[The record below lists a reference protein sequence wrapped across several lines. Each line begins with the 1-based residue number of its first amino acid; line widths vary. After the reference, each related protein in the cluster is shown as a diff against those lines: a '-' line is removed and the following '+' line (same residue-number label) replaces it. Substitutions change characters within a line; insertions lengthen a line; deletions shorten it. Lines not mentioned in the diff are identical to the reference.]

1 MVSYSPWLMVPNQH
15 HSEEVEEKHIE
26 QSFLNVSTNRV
37 HTLQLPK
44 DACVERKTICGF
56 SLGWLIF
63 FDNQNSSLTLLN
75 PFTGHQI
82 NNLPQ
87 LPGNGTVHKA
97 ILSAD
102 PYYNPYDFKVVA
114 IFGDKRKLIGY
125 EEANNQWTM
134 LQDYGNHY
142 DDILF
147 ETEEA
152 LVAVSELGKFVVCD
166 PPVCDERVPP
176 SFFHGKKVYLVST
189 HVDVFMLVSFSGT
202 SYYFGHE
209 TYDDELKRFEVYRYD
224 EGKWCSTQNLKEFT
238 IFLGHNHSLAV
249 RNAPGFR
256 ANCIYFT
263 DDDEGKV
270 ENSGVFS
277 LEDGEAERMQW
288 LMPAGSTKKCETINL
303 ELVSRDVLI
312 S

>member
-102 PYYNPYDFKVVA
+102 PYPL
-114 IFGDKRKLIGY
+114 R
-125 EEANNQWTM
+125 
-134 LQDYGNHY
+134 LQNYGNHY

-152 LVAVSELGKFVVCD
+152 LVAVGELGKFVVCD

-176 SFFHGKKVYLVST
+176 SFFHGKKVYLVTT
-189 HVDVFMLVSFSGT
+189 HVDVFMLVSVSGT

-224 EGKWCSTQNLKEFT
+224 EGKRCSTQNLKEFT

-288 LMPAGSTKKCETINL
+288 LMPAGSTKNCETINL
-303 ELVSRDVLI
+303 GSISRDVLVI
-312 S
+312 

>member
-1 MVSYSPWLMVPNQH
+1 MDY
-15 HSEEVEEKHIE
+15 
-26 QSFLNVSTNRV
+26 
-37 HTLQLPK
+37 
-44 DACVERKTICGF
+44 
-56 SLGWLIF
+56 
-63 FDNQNSSLTLLN
+63 
-75 PFTGHQI
+75 
-82 NNLPQ
+82 
-87 LPGNGTVHKA
+87 
-97 ILSAD
+97 
-102 PYYNPYDFKVVA
+102 
-114 IFGDKRKLIGY
+114 
-125 EEANNQWTM
+125 
-134 LQDYGNHY
+134 YGNHY

-147 ETEEA
+147 ETAEA

-166 PPVCDERVPP
+166 PPVCDELVPP

-224 EGKWCSTQNLKEFT
+224 EGKWCSTQNLNEFT

-303 ELVSRDVLI
+303 ELVSQHHHNITKHSRLFLNVSTNQVHRCDLPENSHQKTICGFSADWLILLDDQNSSLTLLNAFTGHQVDNLPQLPRNGTVHKATLSSDPLCNPKGYKVLAI
-312 S
+312 FGEKRNLICY